1 MGSGITRSGN
11 YTFLFPN
18 LFFVYVCGKY
28 GLIFFK
34 KNEL

>member
-11 YTFLFPN
+11 YTFSFPN
-18 LFFVYVCGKY
+18 LFFVYVCGKD
-28 GLIFFK
+28 GLILFL